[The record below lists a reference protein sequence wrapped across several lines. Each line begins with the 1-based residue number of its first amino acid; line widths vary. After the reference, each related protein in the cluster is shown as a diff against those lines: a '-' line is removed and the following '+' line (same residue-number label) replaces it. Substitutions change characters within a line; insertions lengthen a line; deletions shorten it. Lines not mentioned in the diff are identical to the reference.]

1 MVGGLSSDQVSVMSR
16 PGQPRW
22 CNYTAAAAAGQ
33 EEKEEEEGTTDRLEL
48 ELQRMTALFVS
59 N

>member
-22 CNYTAAAAAGQ
+22 CNYTAAAAAGHI
-33 EEKEEEEGTTDRLEL
+33 GGGGGGGGGDHR
-48 ELQRMTALFVS
+48 
-59 N
+59 